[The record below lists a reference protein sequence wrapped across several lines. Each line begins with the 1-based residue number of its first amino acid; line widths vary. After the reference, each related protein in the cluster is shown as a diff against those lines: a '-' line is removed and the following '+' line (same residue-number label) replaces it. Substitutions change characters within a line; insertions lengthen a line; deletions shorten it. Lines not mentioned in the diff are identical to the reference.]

1 MKGIKKKAFKMS
13 AYVALLT
20 SAVLALA
27 NACGMC
33 EGSGAAAILVVT
45 FEVLALV
52 CFWVSGGCR

>member
-1 MKGIKKKAFKMS
+1 MKGTKKKAFKLS

-33 EGSGAAAILVVT
+33 EGSAAAAVCAVA
-45 FEVLALV
+45 FEVLALM
-52 CFWVSGGCR
+52 CFWISGGCR